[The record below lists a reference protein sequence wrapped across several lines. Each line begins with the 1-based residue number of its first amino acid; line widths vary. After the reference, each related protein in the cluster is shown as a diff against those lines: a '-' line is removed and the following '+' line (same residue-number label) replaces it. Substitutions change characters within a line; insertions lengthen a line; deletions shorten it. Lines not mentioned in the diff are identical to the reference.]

1 MYGHYRKKQLL
12 RSVEIVLF
20 NPRTTWAQEKTAHV
34 SSRIAQLHGKTTP
47 VIPKLARVQE
57 KPAPV
62 IQKIARVQE
71 KSAPVIQK
79 IAQVQVKPAQAKE
92 KSAQINQYLS
102 KPELIESAV
111 QKQDMV
117 SIPHVLFLLF

>member
-20 NPRTTWAQEKTAHV
+20 NSRTTWVQEKTAHV
-34 SSRIAQLHGKTTP
+34 SRIAQLHGKTTP
-47 VIPKLARVQE
+47 VISKLAQV
-57 KPAPV
+57 KV
-62 IQKIARVQE
+62 